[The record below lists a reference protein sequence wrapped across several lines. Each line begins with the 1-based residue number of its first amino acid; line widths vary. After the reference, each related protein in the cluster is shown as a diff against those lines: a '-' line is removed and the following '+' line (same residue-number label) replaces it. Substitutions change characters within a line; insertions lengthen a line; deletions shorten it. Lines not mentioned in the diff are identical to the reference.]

1 MTTRWGG
8 LEESAGEAEQE
19 KPDDHGDKPLVVEK
33 IDNLV
38 HDTLPSTRCDAGLNT
53 TGESAVPNKRRP

>member
-8 LEESAGEAEQE
+8 LKEPASEAEQE

-38 HDTLPSTRCDAGLNT
+38 HDNPPLYTL
-53 TGESAVPNKRRP
+53 